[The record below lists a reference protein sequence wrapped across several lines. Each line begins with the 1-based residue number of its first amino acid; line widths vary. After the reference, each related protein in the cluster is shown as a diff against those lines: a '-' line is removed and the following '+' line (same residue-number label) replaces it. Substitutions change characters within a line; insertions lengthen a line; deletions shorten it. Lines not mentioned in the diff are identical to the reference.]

1 MLKYLVE
8 KYIRDEKSL
17 DSVVKLI
24 AEFFSTDVFIGN
36 KKINVLRGEPERLGE
51 LEVLKELEKGTF
63 NGAQ

>member
-8 KYIRDEKSL
+8 KYIRDEKNL

-36 KKINVLRGEPERLGE
+36 KKRNVLRGELESLGE

>member
-8 KYIRDEKSL
+8 KYIRDEKNL

-24 AEFFSTDVFIGN
+24 AEFSSTDVFIGN
-36 KKINVLRGEPERLGE
+36 KKINVLRGELESLGE